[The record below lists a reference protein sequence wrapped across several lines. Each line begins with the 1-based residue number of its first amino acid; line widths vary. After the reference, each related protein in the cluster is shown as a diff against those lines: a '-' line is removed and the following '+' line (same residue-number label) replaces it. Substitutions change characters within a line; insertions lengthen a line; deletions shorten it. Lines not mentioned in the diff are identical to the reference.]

1 LGNLGAMNS
10 TLAMINQSYVL
21 QRKHIMKILLIEDDL
36 MIGHSLSQFLKNEGY
51 AVNWCQD
58 GKSGDQAL
66 KTDTYELVLLD
77 LGLPD
82 MSGLAVL
89 KNMRLAKVASP
100 VLILT
105 ARDAIDDRVA
115 GLNAGADDYLVK
127 PFAVAELE
135 ARIRALLRR
144 TTGHSDS
151 KLSNGEISLN
161 TTNKTL
167 HFRDE
172 SFPLSAREYAV
183 IHALLETPGKVWSRA
198 QLEERLYGWQEE
210 VESNAVEFHIHQL
223 RKKLG
228 SESIINI
235 RGMGYR
241 VKKS

>member
-1 LGNLGAMNS
+1 
-10 TLAMINQSYVL
+10 
-21 QRKHIMKILLIEDDL
+21 MKILLIEDDL
-36 MIGHSLSQFLKNEGY
+36 MIGQSLSQFLKGEGY

-58 GKSGDQAL
+58 GKSGSEAI
-66 KTDTYELVLLD
+66 KVETYELVLLD

-82 MSGLAVL
+82 ISGLEVL
-89 KNMRLAKVASP
+89 NNIRAAKIMTP

-127 PFAVAELE
+127 PFALAELE
-135 ARIRALLRR
+135 ARVRALLRR
-144 TTGHSDS
+144 TTGHTNSI
-151 KLSNGEISLN
+151 LSNGEISLD
-161 TTNKTL
+161 TVSKVL
-167 HFRDE
+167 HFRE
-172 SFPLSAREYAV
+172 AAFTLSAREYAV
-183 IHALLETPGKVWSRA
+183 IYALMESPGKVWSRA

-228 SESIINI
+228 TEAIINI
-235 RGMGYR
+235 RGLGYR

>member
-1 LGNLGAMNS
+1 
-10 TLAMINQSYVL
+10 
-21 QRKHIMKILLIEDDL
+21 MKILLIEDDL
-36 MIGHSLSQFLKNEGY
+36 MIGQSLSQFLKSEGY

-58 GKSGDQAL
+58 GKSGSEAIKVESYAL
-66 KTDTYELVLLD
+66 ILLD

-82 MSGLAVL
+82 MSGLDVL
-89 KNMRLAKVASP
+89 HNIRLAKIITP

-127 PFAVAELE
+127 PFALAELE
-135 ARIRALLRR
+135 ARVRALLRR
-144 TTGHSDS
+144 TTGHTNSV
-151 KLSNGEISLN
+151 LSNGEISLD
-161 TTNKTL
+161 TVSKVL
-167 HFRDE
+167 HFRGAA
-172 SFPLSAREYAV
+172 FTLSAREYAV
-183 IHALLETPGKVWSRA
+183 IYALMETPGKVWSRA

-228 SESIINI
+228 TEAIINI

>member
-1 LGNLGAMNS
+1 
-10 TLAMINQSYVL
+10 
-21 QRKHIMKILLIEDDL
+21 MKILLIEDDL
-36 MIGHSLSQFLKNEGY
+36 MIGQSLSQFLKSEGY

-58 GKSGDQAL
+58 GTSGSQAI
-66 KTDTYELVLLD
+66 KVESYELVLLD

-82 MSGLAVL
+82 ISGLEVL
-89 KNMRLAKVASP
+89 KSIRSAKIMTP

-127 PFAVAELE
+127 PFALAELE
-135 ARIRALLRR
+135 ARVRALLRR
-144 TTGHSDS
+144 TTGHTNSM
-151 KLSNGEISLN
+151 LSNGDISLD
-161 TTNKTL
+161 TVSKVL
-167 HFRDE
+167 HFRE
-172 SFPLSAREYAV
+172 ASFTLSAREYAV
-183 IHALLETPGKVWSRA
+183 IYALMESPGKVWSRA

-228 SESIINI
+228 NEAIINI